1 MTDIKRRD
9 FLQAAA
15 AASALGAIGG
25 PAAEAAVEGKAPGK
39 LQDIDHFIILMK
51 ENRSFDH
58 YFGSLRGVRGFD
70 DASAGSVFRQADALN
85 ARGHILP
92 FRLDTKKTNAQRL
105 YDLDHS
111 WEGQHA
117 AWNNGAM

>member
-15 AASALGAIGG
+15 AASALSAVGTPADAIAKRAT
-25 PAAEAAVEGKAPGK
+25 PAK
-39 LQDIDHFIILMK
+39 LSDIDHFIILMK

-58 YFGSLRGVRGFD
+58 YYGSLNGVRGFD
-70 DASAGSVFRQADALN
+70 DAAAGSVFHQADALN
-85 ARGHILP
+85 PQGHILP

-117 AWNNGAM
+117 AWNGGA